1 MMDAK
6 QYTYEIKQFMLQ
18 HNEHS
23 NDFKSLVLRLM
34 ALYSDN
40 VKLVSA
46 ITHVPETV
54 ILKWK
59 SEWNNIICQPAQID
73 FISDG
78 SGS

>member
-1 MMDAK
+1 MMDSK

-18 HNEHS
+18 YNEHS

-34 ALYSDN
+34 ALYSGN

-46 ITHVPETV
+46 ITHVPETL
-54 ILKWK
+54 ILKWR
-59 SEWNNIICQPAQID
+59 SEWSSVNQPVQID
-73 FISDG
+73 FVSDG